1 MDPRRLLV
9 SDLDGTL
16 LGDDAALARF
26 RDWLAPRRDRERLV
40 YASGRHLDSIQ
51 SLVAEGTLPRPDA
64 LISAVGTEIHDPDGD
79 AVAGWSDRFAG
90 WDAGLVRDA
99 LRSFRWLLPQP
110 AEFQT
115 PTKVSYEVEGL
126 TESDRATI
134 GRTLD
139 EAGLRITIVY
149 SGGRFLDILPATA
162 GKGMATRFLAERWGI
177 DADDILA
184 FGDSGNDT
192 ELLTSGFHGTM
203 VANAQPEL
211 RLAVDGLVYQ
221 SPMPFADGVIDGIR
235 HWSEVLVEPATI

>member
-51 SLVAEGTLPRPDA
+51 SLVADGILPRPDA
-64 LISAVGTEIHDPDGD
+64 LISAVGTEIHDPDG
-79 AVAGWSDRFAG
+79 APIAGWTERFAG
-90 WDAGLVRDA
+90 WDASVVRHV
-99 LRSFRWLLPQP
+99 LRPFDWLAPQP
-110 AEFQT
+110 SEFQT
-115 PTKVSYEVEGL
+115 PTKVSYEVESL

-139 EAGLRITIVY
+139 KAGLRTTIVY
-149 SGGRFLDILPATA
+149 SGGRYLDILPATA
-162 GKGMATRFLAERWGI
+162 GKGMATRFLADLWGI

-211 RLAVDGLVYQ
+211 RLAVDGHVYR
-221 SPMPFADGVIDGIR
+221 SPEAYADGVIDGIR
-235 HWSEVLVEPATI
+235 HWSGTAG